1 MQSKGVCR
9 FFPRFVF
16 LVAGSATLSA
26 SVCAASPDANH
37 LNVVRGAYQDSASA
51 DRLQPM
57 TPSLP
62 TREVAPDF
70 AGRTWAFV
78 PIGARAI
85 RPRAPSS
92 RELLATEAPTTDGD
106 ALQGTGCT
114 EPFARWPFATLV
126 MPGPR
131 TDSGSDRSSE
141 GGASQHYAS
150 TYFS

>member
-1 MQSKGVCR
+1 MQPKGALPLSPLR
-9 FFPRFVF
+9 IF

-26 SVCAASPDANH
+26 SVCAASPDANY

-70 AGRTWAFV
+70 SGRTWAFV
-78 PIGARAI
+78 PIEAGAIERRVPAI
-85 RPRAPSS
+85 
-92 RELLATEAPTTDGD
+92 RELLATEAPTADRDT
-106 ALQGTGCT
+106 LQGTGCT
-114 EPFARWPFATLV
+114 EPLARWPLATLV

-131 TDSGSDRSSE
+131 TDSGPDRGGE
-141 GGASQHYAS
+141 GGTSQRNTS
-150 TYFS
+150 THFS